1 MKMYLLLRLHIK
13 ITCQRYCIVAQITF
27 WDIRTRD
34 IWNGCLQTYRNNRIC
49 YKVAYCLRKI
59 HISRVN
65 YSRIVLGLG
74 MRHSGYCFMW
84 TRTDSE
90 IFKSAL
96 VYF

>member
-1 MKMYLLLRLHIK
+1 M
-13 ITCQRYCIVAQITF
+13 
-27 WDIRTRD
+27 
-34 IWNGCLQTYRNNRIC
+34 C

-59 HISRVN
+59 HISREN